1 MNPKGP
7 SQRQLRVGELIKRV
21 LGELLMRG
29 DLHEEPIL
37 TRGNVLISEVR
48 PSPDLRHAQVYVAAH
63 GQVETAE
70 AVAALTRMRHPLKGK
85 VARSVRL
92 KFATDLHFAADGRI
106 IQNPRLQLP
115 LAARC
120 MYQPVLCVA

>member
-70 AVAALTRMRHPLKGK
+70 AVAALNRMRHQLKGK

-92 KFATDLHFAADGRI
+92 KFATDLHFAADGSFDEADRI
-106 IQNPRLQLP
+106 GQL
-115 LAARC
+115 LAGKS
-120 MYQPVLCVA
+120 

>member
-1 MNPKGP
+1 MNPNGP
-7 SQRQLRVGELIKRV
+7 SQRQVRVGELIKRV

-63 GQVETAE
+63 GQVETGE
-70 AVAALTRMRHPLKGK
+70 AVAAVNRLRHQLKGK
-85 VARSVRL
+85 VSRLVRV
-92 KFATDLHFAADGRI
+92 KFATDLHFAADGSFDEADGI
-106 IQNPRLQLP
+106 GQL
-115 LAARC
+115 LAGKS
-120 MYQPVLCVA
+120 